1 MESCKDGAAAVLE
14 VDPHGELKKM
24 TAAKEVASK
33 RIPATKAKE
42 EVKSHPKSQDPGADS
57 QEDYEGEED
66 LNEIVFHDQN
76 AL

>member
-1 MESCKDGAAAVLE
+1 
-14 VDPHGELKKM
+14 M

-42 EVKSHPKSQDPGADS
+42 EVKSNPKSQDPGADS

-66 LNEIVFHDQN
+66 LNEIVFHD
-76 AL
+76 